1 MCLHIP
7 IMYNYSTWKAFE
19 GERQA
24 GLATQLT
31 IGNMGQSQPRCAVI
45 KLFGD
50 KLPIGCNTG
59 VITDFTHVGVY
70 KYKSAAERKAVCSS
84 GTGDATGLDCES
96 ISRAD
101 HGLFD
106 QLQTACVGKQ
116 SCIVNDLHS
125 YVQIGAQSRDS
136 GCVLTQ
142 KDSLY
147 VQYICKVPHEEL
159 RGKRDEAL

>member
-1 MCLHIP
+1 
-7 IMYNYSTWKAFE
+7 MYNYSTWKAFE

-84 GTGDATGLDCES
+84 GTGDATGLECES
-96 ISRAD
+96 ISRTD

-125 YVQIGAQSRDS
+125 YV
-136 GCVLTQ
+136 
-142 KDSLY
+142 
-147 VQYICKVPHEEL
+147 
-159 RGKRDEAL
+159 